1 MLDETARLRRIQLPV
16 ARAVASPDVLVAAS
30 YLTAL
35 ALAELLL
42 LSSGVLAGA
51 LAHGA
56 LLLMLIAHY
65 VAAPGVGYR
74 RLLLPLALP
83 SLMRLVGLA
92 VPVVSTPQTVW
103 LVTAGT
109 PILVAAVLCAR
120 AVGGVPRSM
129 LGWPRYPLAQLAVAA
144 GGLMHGLLAFL
155 VLRPGPIIA
164 RLEPAQV
171 ALASVILTVFV
182 AFTEELIF
190 RGVIQSVAAET
201 LGGPAAGIGVSVITS
216 VIVYAASLSVP
227 FALLMAAL
235 SFFFSWIVKE
245 SGSLWGVIG
254 AHALMVIGL
263 LVVWP
268 FVIR

>member
-1 MLDETARLRRIQLPV
+1 MVDETARIRRLQLPV
-16 ARAVASPDVLVAAS
+16 ARAVASPEVLDAAS

-35 ALAELLL
+35 ALVELLL
-42 LSSGVLAGA
+42 LSSGLLAGA

-83 SLMRLVGLA
+83 SLMRLIGLA
-92 VPVVSTPQTVW
+92 VPVVSTPQTIW

-120 AVGGVPRSM
+120 AVGGVRPSM
-129 LGWPRYPLAQLAVAA
+129 LGWPRDPLAQLAVAA
-144 GGLMHGLLAFL
+144 GGLMHGLLAYL

-164 RLEPAQV
+164 QLEPAQV
-171 ALASVILTVFV
+171 ALASVILIVFV

-201 LGGPAAGIGVSVITS
+201 LGGPAAGIAVSVIAS
-216 VIVYAASLSVP
+216 VIAYAGSLSVP
-227 FALLMAAL
+227 FVLLMGAL

-254 AHALMVIGL
+254 AHALLVIGL

-268 FVIR
+268 FVIK

>member
-1 MLDETARLRRIQLPV
+1 MVDETARIRRLQLPV
-16 ARAVASPDVLVAAS
+16 ARAVASPEVLVAAS

-92 VPVVSTPQTVW
+92 VPVVSTPQTIW

-120 AVGGVPRSM
+120 TVGVSRSM
-129 LGWPRYPLAQLAVAA
+129 LGWPRNPLAQLAVAA

-171 ALASVILTVFV
+171 ALASLILIVFV

-201 LGGPAAGIGVSVITS
+201 LGGPAAGIAVSVIAS
-216 VIVYAASLSVP
+216 VIAYAGSLSVP
-227 FALLMAAL
+227 FVLLMGAL

-254 AHALMVIGL
+254 AHALLVIGL

-268 FVIR
+268 FVIK

>member
-1 MLDETARLRRIQLPV
+1 MLNETARIRRLQLPV
-16 ARAVASPDVLVAAS
+16 ARAIASPEVLVAAS

-83 SLMRLVGLA
+83 SLMRLIGLA
-92 VPVVSTPQTVW
+92 VPVVSTPQTIW

-109 PILVAAVLCAR
+109 PILVAALLCAR
-120 AVGGVPRSM
+120 TVGVRRSM
-129 LGWPRYPLAQLAVAA
+129 LGWPRDPLAQLAVAA

-171 ALASVILTVFV
+171 ALASVILIVFV

-190 RGVIQSVAAET
+190 RGVVQSVAAET
-201 LGGPAAGIGVSVITS
+201 LGGPAAGIAVSVVTS
-216 VIVYAASLSVP
+216 VIVYVASLSVP
-227 FALLMAAL
+227 FVLLMAAL

-254 AHALMVIGL
+254 AHALLVIGL